1 MNYREATEYV
11 KQIQVGAKIK
21 PGLEVTGKLMQLLGD
36 PQAGLTFVHV
46 AGTNGKGSTAA
57 FISSIYAAA
66 GWKVGR
72 FVSPAVFSER
82 ESIQYEQDGKTVY
95 ITEEEMARHLTA
107 IRAAIEKMARC
118 GDGVPA
124 DGVAADGVPAD
135 GVAADGVLVDG
146 VAGDGVPGDGIPT
159 DGVPTEFEIE
169 TAAAFLAFADWKCDI
184 VVLETGMGGRLD
196 ATNIITTTACAVI
209 APVAMDHM
217 KFLGDT
223 IGQIACEK
231 AGIIKEHVPVVMCQ
245 HDREAADCIAR
256 TCREHGCEWREVVP
270 ENIHIRESTLS
281 GTRFDYK
288 QYRDL
293 RISVPGLYQVENAC
307 LAIEC
312 VEMLCALEESSSTQQ
327 ALLEEH
333 SSLVEHSSLEQHFS
347 LARRFSSVQR
357 FTLSEDVIRRG
368 LAAARWRGRFEVIS
382 EKPCVVVDGAHNPDG
397 MNGFLNSVHSYF
409 GKEEKIAVMGVFAD
423 KDYREMAGMIGRTF
437 SHIYTVAPPSERALA
452 AEELASELNACA
464 RRGTGEMDGEDA
476 RREVAGTGAVNAERG
491 GTGTEMVNE
500 EREAAGMEVV
510 NVERALY
517 RAVACGTLAEAFD
530 RAKQHREA
538 VIFVFGSL
546 SLLKGAYD
554 YWG

>member
-1 MNYREATEYV
+1 MNYREAKEYV

-36 PQAGLTFVHV
+36 PQAGLSFVHV

-118 GDGVPA
+118 GDGVP
-124 DGVAADGVPAD
+124 
-135 GVAADGVLVDG
+135 
-146 VAGDGVPGDGIPT
+146 GDGIHA

-256 TCREHGCEWREVVP
+256 TCQEHGCEWREVVP
-270 ENIHIRESTLS
+270 ENIHIRESALS

-312 VEMLCALEESSSTQQ
+312 VEMLCASEGDSTLAQYSSSGGDSLF
-327 ALLEEH
+327 AGDSLLAGD
-333 SSLVEHSSLEQHFS
+333 S
-347 LARRFSSVQR
+347 SSVQR
-357 FTLSEDVIRRG
+357 FSLSEDVIRRG
-368 LAAARWRGRFEVIS
+368 LAAARWRGRFEIIS

-397 MNGFLNSVHSYF
+397 MNGFLKSVHSYF
-409 GKEEKIAVMGVFAD
+409 GKKEKIAVMGVFAD

-452 AEELASELNACA
+452 AEELASALNACA
-464 RRGTGEMDGEDA
+464 RRGAGEMDGEDA
-476 RREVAGTGAVNAERG
+476 RREAAGTGAVNAERG
-491 GTGTEMVNE
+491 GTGTEMADA
-500 EREAAGMEVV
+500 EREAAGMKVA
-510 NVERALY
+510 NAERVLN

-530 RAKQHREA
+530 LAKQHREA

-546 SLLKGAYD
+546 SLLKGVYD
-554 YWG
+554 YWD

>member
-11 KQIQVGAKIK
+11 KRIQVGAKIK
-21 PGLEVTGKLMQLLGD
+21 PGLAVTGKLMQLLGD
-36 PQAGLTFVHV
+36 PQAGLSFVHV

-57 FISSIYAAA
+57 FISSIYASA

-72 FVSPAVFSER
+72 FVSPAVFRER

-95 ITEEEMARHLTA
+95 ITEEEMAKHLTA
-107 IRAAIEKMARC
+107 IRAAIEEMARG

-124 DGVAADGVPAD
+124 DGVSGNDVPGDGVPA
-135 GVAADGVLVDG
+135 G
-146 VAGDGVPGDGIPT
+146 GI
-159 DGVPTEFEIE
+159 PTEFEIE
-169 TAAAFLAFADWKCDI
+169 TAAAFLAFADWKCDL

-209 APVAMDHM
+209 TPVAMDHM

-256 TCREHGCEWREVVP
+256 TCRERGCEWREVVP
-270 ENIHIRESTLS
+270 DNIHIRESALS

-312 VEMLCALEESSSTQQ
+312 VEMLCASVGN
-327 ALLEEH
+327 
-333 SSLVEHSSLEQHFS
+333 SLFTGDS
-347 LARRFSSVQR
+347 SSVQR
-357 FTLSEDVIRRG
+357 FSLSEDMIRRG
-368 LAAARWRGRFEVIS
+368 LAAARWRGRFEVIT

-397 MNGFLNSVHSYF
+397 MDGFLNSVDTYF
-409 GKEEKIAVMGVFAD
+409 KGKEKIAVMGVFAD
-423 KDYREMAGMIGRTF
+423 KDYHAMAHQIGHTF
-437 SHIYTVAPPSERALA
+437 SRIYTVTPPSERGLA
-452 AEELASELNACA
+452 AEELANALNEAA
-464 RRGTGEMDGEDA
+464 
-476 RREVAGTGAVNAERG
+476 NAEK
-491 GTGTEMVNE
+491 
-500 EREAAGMEVV
+500 AAD
-510 NVERALY
+510 
-517 RAVACGTLAEAFD
+517 RAVACRSLSEAFD
-530 RAKQHREA
+530 LVKQHRDA
-538 VIFVFGSL
+538 AIFVFGSL

>member
-1 MNYREATEYV
+1 MNYREAKEYV

-36 PQAGLTFVHV
+36 PQAGLSFVHV

-124 DGVAADGVPAD
+124 DGVS
-135 GVAADGVLVDG
+135 
-146 VAGDGVPGDGIPT
+146 GDGVPGDGIHA

-256 TCREHGCEWREVVP
+256 TCQEHGCEWREVVP
-270 ENIHIRESTLS
+270 ENIHIRESALS

-312 VEMLCALEESSSTQQ
+312 VEMLCASEGDSTLAQYSSSGGDSMF
-327 ALLEEH
+327 AGDSLLAGD
-333 SSLVEHSSLEQHFS
+333 S
-347 LARRFSSVQR
+347 SSVQR
-357 FTLSEDVIRRG
+357 FSLSEDVIRRG
-368 LAAARWRGRFEVIS
+368 LAAARWRGRFEIIS

-397 MNGFLNSVHSYF
+397 MNGFLKSVHSYF
-409 GKEEKIAVMGVFAD
+409 GKKEKIAVMGVFAD

-452 AEELASELNACA
+452 AEELASALNACA
-464 RRGTGEMDGEDA
+464 RRGAGEMDGEDA
-476 RREVAGTGAVNAERG
+476 RREAAGTGAVNAERG
-491 GTGTEMVNE
+491 GTGTEMADA
-500 EREAAGMEVV
+500 EREAAGMKVA
-510 NVERALY
+510 NAERVLN

-530 RAKQHREA
+530 LAKQHREA

-546 SLLKGAYD
+546 SLLKGVYD
-554 YWG
+554 YWD

>member
-36 PQAGLTFVHV
+36 PQAGLSFVHV

-57 FISSIYAAA
+57 FISSIVAAA

-72 FVSPAVFSER
+72 FVSPAVFRER
-82 ESIQYEQDGKTVY
+82 ESIQYERGGETVY
-95 ITEEEMARHLTA
+95 ISEEEMAAHLTA
-107 IRAAIEKMARC
+107 IRAAIEQMARR
-118 GDGVPA
+118 
-124 DGVAADGVPAD
+124 
-135 GVAADGVLVDG
+135 
-146 VAGDGVPGDGIPT
+146 GDGI
-159 DGVPTEFEIE
+159 PTEFEIE
-169 TAAAFLAFADWKCDI
+169 TAAAFLAFADWKCDL

-209 APVAMDHM
+209 TPVAMDHM
-217 KFLGDT
+217 KFLGQT

-231 AGIIKEHVPVVMCQ
+231 AGIIKERVPVVMCQ
-245 HDREAADCIAR
+245 HDRAAADCIVR
-256 TCREHGCEWREVVP
+256 TCRERACEWSGVVP

-312 VEMLCALEESSSTQQ
+312 VEMLCASVGD
-327 ALLEEH
+327 
-333 SSLVEHSSLEQHFS
+333 SLFAGDSLPAEDSLSAERFS
-347 LARRFSSVQR
+347 L
-357 FTLSEDVIRRG
+357 TEDMIRRG

-382 EKPCVVVDGAHNPDG
+382 EEPCVVVDGAHNPDG
-397 MNGFLNSVHSYF
+397 MKSFLNSVHAYF
-409 GKEEKIAVMGVFAD
+409 EEKEKIAVMGVFAD
-423 KDYREMAGMIGRTF
+423 KDYREMAYLIGHTF
-437 SHIYTVAPPSERALA
+437 SRIFTVTPPSERALV
-452 AEELASELNACA
+452 AEELADALNVCGQHRAG
-464 RRGTGEMDGEDA
+464 GTDGED
-476 RREVAGTGAVNAERG
+476 EWEDGAG
-491 GTGTEMVNE
+491 NE
-500 EREAAGMEVV
+500 EREM
-510 NVERALY
+510 NRAF
-517 RAVACGTLAEAFD
+517 ACGTLAEAFD
-530 RAKQHREA
+530 LAKQHRDA

-554 YWG
+554 YWW